1 MEHANTIGGRRA
13 SVRSRAL
20 GVAVLT
26 LSLAWGCG
34 LRTVPPVRYL
44 PILGKEKQIATTQVL
59 VRALTDRDL
68 DVRAQA
74 VELLG
79 TLATDGD
86 KNVKQEAAR
95 VLGLALKDRDPGI
108 RLQAVEKLGLI
119 EDAYSNKYLLKALK
133 DSNPFVRQKVLTVL
147 TSRQNQASAAE
158 AAEPAQAAQAP
169 AE

>member
-1 MEHANTIGGRRA
+1 MRTI
-13 SVRSRAL
+13 
-20 GVAVLT
+20 
-26 LSLAWGCG
+26 
-34 LRTVPPVRYL
+34 PPVRYL
-44 PILGKEKQIATTQVL
+44 PILGKEKQIETTQVL
-59 VRALTDRDL
+59 VRALADRDL

-95 VLGLALKDRDPGI
+95 VLGLALKDRDPGV

-119 EDAYSNKYLLKALK
+119 EDAFSNKYLLKALK
-133 DSNPFVRQKVLTVL
+133 DPNPFVRQKVLAVL
-147 TSRQNQASAAE
+147 TSRQRQNSAAE
-158 AAEPAQAAQAP
+158 PATEPAQAAQGP